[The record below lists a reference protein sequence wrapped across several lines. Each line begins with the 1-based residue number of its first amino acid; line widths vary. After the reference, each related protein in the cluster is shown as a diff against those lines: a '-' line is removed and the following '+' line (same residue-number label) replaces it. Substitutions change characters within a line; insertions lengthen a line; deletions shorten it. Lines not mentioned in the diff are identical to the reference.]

1 MKMKSRRSL
10 VLGSCAV
17 IAAVRGA
24 DAFVPPTGGIAKAH
38 SYSSHVHGSSTS
50 TSSRRVGCWGVAV
63 RVRAAAGRVT
73 GRVTGRVRS
82 ARPRRT
88 GRQLQQDV
96 LMAQMTDEE
105 MALDQALIQRVTE
118 EVEAESGVELD
129 QLINPAKVINLERD
143 LVKLRAA
150 LEDGPGGDRKAI
162 EEEIAKK
169 ESTLVKEKRMY
180 MQGWLKKVFIGQAV
194 ITTILG
200 GLMASDQVPF
210 FPHVDISIQV
220 LGFWFVW
227 LFTVPSLRA
236 RKPGASEKVALDI
249 AFLATPVVSFAM
261 PFATKDP
268 VPIYWANIAT
278 LVACYGYGFT
288 VGKPDDGGS
297 SSSKNQPKWL
307 KFIFKSLDFGSGQER
322 GVRGAARDRLMEE
335 KQEKQEQEQ
344 SQD

>member
-1 MKMKSRRSL
+1 MKMKSRTSL
-10 VLGSCAV
+10 VLGSCAAV
-17 IAAVRGA
+17 AALRGA
-24 DAFVPPTGGIAKAH
+24 DAFVPPTGGLAKAP
-38 SYSSHVHGSSTS
+38 SSAVHVSS
-50 TSSRRVGCWGVAV
+50 TSSRQGFSGVDV
-63 RVRAAAGRVT
+63 RVRAVD
-73 GRVTGRVRS
+73 RS

-88 GRQLQQDV
+88 GRQQQGQGDV

-143 LVKLRAA
+143 LVKLRAT
-150 LEDGPGGDRKAI
+150 LEDGPGSDRKAI

-180 MQGWLKKVFIGQAV
+180 MQGWLKKVFVGQAV

-261 PFATKDP
+261 PFVTKEP
-268 VPIYWANIAT
+268 VPIYWANIGT

-288 VGKPDDGGS
+288 VGKPDDGGGD
-297 SSSKNQPKWL
+297 SKSQPKWL

-322 GVRGAARDRLMEE
+322 GVRGAARDRLNEK
-335 KQEKQEQEQ
+335 KQEKREEE
-344 SQD
+344 

>member
-1 MKMKSRRSL
+1 MKMKSRTSL
-10 VLGSCAV
+10 VLGSCAA
-17 IAAVRGA
+17 IAALRGT
-24 DAFVPPTGGIAKAH
+24 DAFVPPTGGFATAR
-38 SYSSHVHGSSTS
+38 SSAVHVSS
-50 TSSRRVGCWGVAV
+50 TSSRRGCSGVDV
-63 RVRAAAGRVT
+63 RVRAVE
-73 GRVTGRVRS
+73 RS

-88 GRQLQQDV
+88 GRQQQRQGDA

-105 MALDQALIQRVTE
+105 MALDQALIQRVTQ
-118 EVEAESGVELD
+118 EVEAESGVGLD

-150 LEDGPGGDRKAI
+150 LEDGPGTDREAI

-180 MQGWLKKVFIGQAV
+180 MQGWLKKVFVGQAV

-261 PFATKDP
+261 PFVTKEP

-288 VGKPDDGGS
+288 VGKPDDGGGGA
-297 SSSKNQPKWL
+297 SKSQPKWL

-322 GVRGAARDRLMEE
+322 GVRGAARDRLNEK
-335 KQEKQEQEQ
+335 KQEKREQEQEQ
-344 SQD
+344 QSQD

>member
-1 MKMKSRRSL
+1 SRAQTTHEHAPHQVPMKMKSRRSL

-50 TSSRRVGCWGVAV
+50 TSSRRV
-63 RVRAAAGRVT
+63 
-73 GRVTGRVRS
+73 VTGRVRS